1 MAKRLTRKLTE
12 VIEEVKITLAA
23 EYGITQEHLD
33 AFRAQ
38 VNANMRKGHKFPI
51 GSMML
56 PIDLLWIDYEVQ
68 RDVIVKHIIG
78 IIKRYDP
85 RLCSPASACT
95 KMFDMDNQRFPVMTF
110 DGQHRTI
117 ATGVLGFDAVPCIVV
132 ETDDIQ
138 FPSYAFEECNMSTK
152 KLGPQDIHRNRLT
165 RYKLGSREQKNVI
178 ARTLQ
183 NQFDATG
190 VDLEDKGTRKST
202 KRGDNEYFFSH
213 FKYAEKGIE
222 ADNSGTLVY
231 NILDAITTFFP
242 MQEEIDQGVFIGLYE
257 LARLDQN
264 HRELPEGWMH
274 DVLAKVKQ
282 TFKSSAVV
290 HSKAKRQWEHV
301 NPGATWSAPSAMS
314 NFLREVYMMNGGM
327 LNLPYHGEGAKMQV
341 DTNPVTGLIPNKEL
355 AHA

>member
-1 MAKRLTRKLTE
+1 MAKRLTRKLTD
-12 VIEEVKITLAA
+12 VIAEVKITLAA
-23 EYGITQEHLD
+23 EHGIGQEQLD
-33 AFRAQ
+33 ALRAR
-38 VNANMRKGHKFPI
+38 VDANGHKFPI

-56 PIDLLWIDYEVQ
+56 PIEMLWIDYEVQ
-68 RDVIVKHIIG
+68 RDVIVKHIIS

-95 KMFDMDNQRFPVMTF
+95 DAFDIDNQRSPIMTF

-117 ATGVLGFDAVPCIVV
+117 ATALLGFDAIPCIIV

-178 ARTLQ
+178 AHKLQ
-183 NQFDATG
+183 TQFDKTG
-190 VDLEDKGTRKST
+190 VDLEDKGTRKSPGM
-202 KRGDNEYFFSH
+202 RGDNDYFFSH

-222 ADNSGTLVY
+222 ADNSGKLVY

-264 HRELPEGWMH
+264 HRELPEGWMN

-282 TFKSSAVV
+282 TFKSSAIV

-314 NFLREVYMMNGGM
+314 NFLREVYMINGGM
-327 LNLPYHGEGAKMQV
+327 MNLPYHGEGAKMQV
-341 DTNPVTGLIPNKEL
+341 ATNPVTGLFPVKEF
-355 AHA
+355 A

>member
-1 MAKRLTRKLTE
+1 MAKRLTRKLTD
-12 VIEEVKITLAA
+12 VIAEVKITLAA
-23 EYGITQEHLD
+23 EHGIGQEQLD
-33 AFRAQ
+33 ALRAR
-38 VNANMRKGHKFPI
+38 VDSNGHKFPI

-56 PIDLLWIDYEVQ
+56 PIDMLWIDYEVQ
-68 RDVIVKHIIG
+68 RDVIVKHIIS

-95 KMFDMDNQRFPVMTF
+95 NVFDIDNQLSPIMTF

-117 ATGVLGFDAVPCIVV
+117 ATAVLGFDAVPCIIV

-178 ARTLQ
+178 AHKLQ
-183 NQFDATG
+183 TQFNKTG
-190 VDLEDKGTRKST
+190 VDLEDKGTRKSPGM
-202 KRGDNEYFFSH
+202 RGDNDYFFSH

-222 ADNSGTLVY
+222 ADNSGKLVY
-231 NILDAITTFFP
+231 SILDAITTFFP

-282 TFKSSAVV
+282 TFKSSAIV

-314 NFLREVYMMNGGM
+314 NFLREVYMLNGGM
-327 LNLPYHGEGAKMQV
+327 MNLPYHGEGAKMQV
-341 DTNPVTGLIPNKEL
+341 ATNPVTGLFPIKEF
-355 AHA
+355 A

>member
-12 VIEEVKITLAA
+12 VIAEVKLTLAA
-23 EYGITQEHLD
+23 EHGITQEQLD
-33 AFRAQ
+33 ALRAR
-38 VNANMRKGHKFPI
+38 VDTNGHKFPV

-56 PIDLLWIDYEVQ
+56 PIDMLWIDYEVQ
-68 RDVIVKHIIG
+68 RDVIIKHIIS
-78 IIKRYDP
+78 IVKRYDP

-95 KMFDMDNQRFPVMTF
+95 DAFDINNQLSPIMTF

-117 ATGVLGFDAVPCIVV
+117 ATALLGFAAVPCIVV

-165 RYKLGSREQKNVI
+165 RYKLGSREQKNVV
-178 ARTLQ
+178 AHTLQ
-183 NQFDATG
+183 KQFNDTG
-190 VDLEDKGTRKST
+190 VDLEDKGTRKSAT
-202 KRGDNEYFFSH
+202 MRGDNDYFFSH

-222 ADNSGTLVY
+222 ADNSGKLIY

-264 HRELPEGWMH
+264 HQELPEGWMKE
-274 DVLAKVKQ
+274 VLAKVKQ
-282 TFKSSAVV
+282 TFNSSAIV

-314 NFLREVYMMNGGM
+314 NFLREVYMMNGGKI
-327 LNLPYHGEGAKMQV
+327 NLPYHGEGAKMQV
-341 DTNPVTGLIPNKEL
+341 ASNPVVGLFPKKEL

>member
-1 MAKRLTRKLTE
+1 MAKRLTRKLTD
-12 VIEEVKITLAA
+12 VIAEVKITLAA
-23 EYGITQEHLD
+23 EHGIGQEQLD
-33 AFRAQ
+33 ALRAR
-38 VNANMRKGHKFPI
+38 VDANGHKFPI

-56 PIDLLWIDYEVQ
+56 PIEMLWIDYEVQ
-68 RDVIVKHIIG
+68 RDVIVKHIIS

-95 KMFDMDNQRFPVMTF
+95 DAFDIDNQRSPIMTF

-117 ATGVLGFDAVPCIVV
+117 ATALLGFDAIPCIIV

-178 ARTLQ
+178 AHKLQ
-183 NQFDATG
+183 TQFDKTG
-190 VDLEDKGTRKST
+190 VDLEDKGTRKSPGM
-202 KRGDNEYFFSH
+202 RGDNDYFFSH

-222 ADNSGTLVY
+222 ADNSGKLVY

-264 HRELPEGWMH
+264 HRELPEGWMN

-282 TFKSSAVV
+282 TFKSSAIV

-314 NFLREVYMMNGGM
+314 NFLREVYMLNGGM
-327 LNLPYHGEGAKMQV
+327 MNLPYHGEGAKMQV
-341 DTNPVTGLIPNKEL
+341 ATNPVTGLFPVKEF
-355 AHA
+355 A

>member
-1 MAKRLTRKLTE
+1 MAKRLTRKLTD
-12 VIEEVKITLAA
+12 VIAEVKITLAA
-23 EYGITQEHLD
+23 EHGIGQEQLD
-33 AFRAQ
+33 ALRAR
-38 VNANMRKGHKFPI
+38 VDANGHKFPI

-56 PIDLLWIDYEVQ
+56 PIEMLWIDYEVQ
-68 RDVIVKHIIG
+68 RDVIVKHIIS

-95 KMFDMDNQRFPVMTF
+95 DAFDIDNQRSPIMTF

-117 ATGVLGFDAVPCIVV
+117 ATALLGFDAIPCIIV

-178 ARTLQ
+178 AHKLQ
-183 NQFDATG
+183 TQFDKTG
-190 VDLEDKGTRKST
+190 VDLEGKGTRKSPGM
-202 KRGDNEYFFSH
+202 RGDNDYFFSH

-222 ADNSGTLVY
+222 ADNSGKLVY

-264 HRELPEGWMH
+264 HRELPEGWMN

-282 TFKSSAVV
+282 TFKSSAIV

-314 NFLREVYMMNGGM
+314 NFLREVYMLNGGM
-327 LNLPYHGEGAKMQV
+327 MNLPYHGEGAKMQV
-341 DTNPVTGLIPNKEL
+341 ATNPVTGLFPVKEF
-355 AHA
+355 A

>member
-23 EYGITQEHLD
+23 EYGITQEQLD
-33 AFRAQ
+33 ALRAR
-38 VNANMRKGHKFPI
+38 VDSNGHKFPV

-68 RDVIVKHIIG
+68 RDVIIKHIIS
-78 IIKRYDP
+78 IVKRYDP

-95 KMFDMDNQRFPVMTF
+95 DVFDINHQKSPIMTF

-117 ATGVLGFDAVPCIVV
+117 ATAVLGFDAVPCIVV
-132 ETDDIQ
+132 ETTDIQ

-183 NQFDATG
+183 DQFDANG
-190 VDLEDKGTRKST
+190 IDLEDKGTRKSPGM
-202 KRGDNEYFFSH
+202 RGDNDYFFSH

-222 ADNSGTLVY
+222 LDESGKTIST
-231 NILDAITTFFP
+231 ILNAIVTFYP
-242 MQEEIDQGVFIGLYE
+242 MQEEIDQGVYIGLYE

-264 HRELPEGWMH
+264 HRELPQGWML

-282 TFKSSAVV
+282 TFKSSAIV

-314 NFLREVYMMNGGM
+314 NFLREVYMINGGKI
-327 LNLPYHGEGAKMQV
+327 NLPYHGEGAKMQV
-341 DTNPVTGLIPNKEL
+341 ATNPVAGLFPSTREVEL
-355 AHA
+355 A

>member
-1 MAKRLTRKLTE
+1 MSKRLTRKLSE
-12 VIEEVKITLAA
+12 VIAEVKLTLAA
-23 EYGITQEHLD
+23 EHGINQEQLD
-33 AFRAQ
+33 ALRAR
-38 VNANMRKGHKFPI
+38 VDANGHRFPI
-51 GSMML
+51 GSQMI

-68 RDVIVKHIIG
+68 RDVIVKHIIS

-95 KMFDMDNQRFPVMTF
+95 DVFDLDNQRSPIMTF

-117 ATGVLGFDAVPCIVV
+117 ATALLGFTTIPCIVV
-132 ETDDIQ
+132 ETNDIQ

-183 NQFDATG
+183 DQFDANG
-190 VDLEDKGTRKST
+190 VDFEDKGTRKSPGM
-202 KRGDNEYFFSH
+202 RGDSDYFFSH
-213 FKYAEKGIE
+213 FKYAEKAIE
-222 ADNSGTLVY
+222 ADNSGKLIY
-231 NILDAITTFFP
+231 NILNAIVTVFP
-242 MQEEIDQGVFIGLYE
+242 LQEEIDQGVFIGLYE

-264 HRELPEGWMH
+264 RRELPEGWMTA
-274 DVLAKVKQ
+274 VLRGVKKS
-282 TFKSSAVV
+282 FNSSAVV

-301 NPGATWSAPSAMS
+301 NPGATWSAPSAMA
-314 NFLREVYMMNGGM
+314 NFLREVYILNDGTI
-327 LNLPYHGEGAKMQV
+327 NLPFHGEGAKMQV
-341 DTNPVTGLIPNKEL
+341 ATNSVPGLFPNKEM

>member
-1 MAKRLTRKLTE
+1 MAKRLTRRLTD

-23 EYGITQEHLD
+23 EYGISQEQLD
-33 AFRAQ
+33 ALRAR
-38 VNANMRKGHKFPI
+38 VDANGHKFPV

-56 PIDLLWIDYEVQ
+56 PIAMLWIDYEVQ
-68 RDVIVKHIIG
+68 RDVIVKHIIS

-95 KMFDMDNQRFPVMTF
+95 DVFDIDNQRSPIMTF

-117 ATGVLGFDAVPCIVV
+117 ATALLGFDAVPCIVV

-165 RYKLGSREQKNVI
+165 RYKLGSREQKNVV

-183 NQFDATG
+183 DQFDNTG
-190 VDLEDKGTRKST
+190 VDLEDKGTRKSPGM
-202 KRGDNEYFFSH
+202 RGDNDYFFSH
-213 FKYAEKGIE
+213 FKYAEKAIE
-222 ADNSGTLVY
+222 ADASGKLIY
-231 NILDAITTFFP
+231 NILNSITSVFP
-242 MQEEIDQGVFIGLYE
+242 MQEEVDQGVFIGLYE

-264 HRELPEGWMH
+264 HQELPEGWMH

-282 TFKSSAVV
+282 TFKSSAIV

-314 NFLREVYMMNGGM
+314 NFLREVYMLNGGM
-327 LNLPYHGEGAKMQV
+327 MNLPYHGEGAKMQV
-341 DTNPVTGLIPNKEL
+341 ATNPVVGLFPNTREMEL
-355 AHA
+355 A

>member
-1 MAKRLTRKLTE
+1 MAKRLTRKLTD
-12 VIEEVKITLAA
+12 VIAEVKITLAA
-23 EYGITQEHLD
+23 EHGIGQEQLD
-33 AFRAQ
+33 ALRAR
-38 VNANMRKGHKFPI
+38 VDANGHKFPI

-68 RDVIVKHIIG
+68 RDVIVKHIVS

-85 RLCSPASACT
+85 RLLAPASACT
-95 KMFDMDNQRFPVMTF
+95 KVFDLNNQKSPIITF

-117 ATGVLGFDAVPCIVV
+117 ITALLGFDAVPCIIV

-178 ARTLQ
+178 AHTLQ
-183 NQFDATG
+183 TQFNKTG
-190 VDLEDKGTRKST
+190 VDLEDKGTRKSPGM
-202 KRGDNEYFFSH
+202 RGDNDYFFSH

-222 ADNSGTLVY
+222 ADNSGKLVY

-264 HRELPEGWMH
+264 HRELPEGWMC
-274 DVLAKVKQ
+274 DVLAKVKK
-282 TFKSSAVV
+282 TFKSSAIV

-314 NFLREVYMMNGGM
+314 NFLREVYMLNGGM
-327 LNLPYHGEGAKMQV
+327 MNLPYHGEGAKMQV
-341 DTNPVTGLIPNKEL
+341 ATNPVTGLFPIKEF
-355 AHA
+355 A

>member
-1 MAKRLTRKLTE
+1 MAKRLTRKLSD
-12 VIEEVKITLAA
+12 VIAEVKLTLAA
-23 EYGITQEHLD
+23 EHSISQEQLD
-33 AFRAQ
+33 ALRAR
-38 VNANMRKGHKFPI
+38 VDTNGHKFPV

-68 RDVIVKHIIG
+68 RDVIIKHIIS

-85 RLCSPASACT
+85 RLCAPASACT
-95 KMFDMDNQRFPVMTF
+95 DTFDINNQRSPIMTF

-117 ATGVLGFDAVPCIVV
+117 ATALLGFDAVPCIVV

-183 NQFDATG
+183 DQFDNTG
-190 VDLEDKGTRKST
+190 VDLEDKGTRKSASM
-202 KRGDNEYFFSH
+202 RGDNDYFFSH
-213 FKYAEKGIE
+213 FKYAEKAIE
-222 ADNSGTLVY
+222 ADNSGKLIY
-231 NILDAITTFFP
+231 SILDAITTFFP

-264 HRELPEGWMH
+264 HRELPEGWMR

-282 TFKSSAVV
+282 TFKSSAIV

-341 DTNPVTGLIPNKEL
+341 ATNPVSGLFPNKEL
-355 AHA
+355 AYA

>member
-1 MAKRLTRKLTE
+1 MAKRLTRKLTD
-12 VIEEVKITLAA
+12 VIAEVKITLAA
-23 EYGITQEHLD
+23 EHGIGQEQLD
-33 AFRAQ
+33 ALRAR
-38 VNANMRKGHKFPI
+38 VDANGHKFPI

-56 PIDLLWIDYEVQ
+56 PIEMLWIDYEVQ
-68 RDVIVKHIIG
+68 RDVIVKHIIS

-95 KMFDMDNQRFPVMTF
+95 DAFDIDNQRSPIMTF

-117 ATGVLGFDAVPCIVV
+117 ATALLGFDAIPCIIV

-178 ARTLQ
+178 AHKLQ
-183 NQFDATG
+183 TQFDKTG
-190 VDLEDKGTRKST
+190 VDLEDKGTRKSPGM
-202 KRGDNEYFFSH
+202 RGDNDYFFSH

-222 ADNSGTLVY
+222 ADNSGKLVY

-264 HRELPEGWMH
+264 HRELPEGWMN

-282 TFKSSAVV
+282 TFKSSAIV

-314 NFLREVYMMNGGM
+314 NFLREVYMLNGGM
-327 LNLPYHGEGAKMQV
+327 MNLPYHGEGAKMQV
-341 DTNPVTGLIPNKEL
+341 ATNPVTGLFPIKEF
-355 AHA
+355 A

>member
-1 MAKRLTRKLTE
+1 MSKRLTRKLSD
-12 VIEEVKITLAA
+12 VIAEVKLTLAA
-23 EYGITQEHLD
+23 EHGITQEQLD
-33 AFRAQ
+33 ALRAR
-38 VNANMRKGHKFPI
+38 VDANGHSFPK

-68 RDVIVKHIIG
+68 RDVIIKHIIS
-78 IIKRYDP
+78 IVKRYDP

-95 KMFDMDNQRFPVMTF
+95 DVFDINNQRSPIMTF

-117 ATGVLGFDAVPCIVV
+117 ATAILGFEAVPCIVV

-183 NQFDATG
+183 DQFDANS
-190 VDLEDKGTRKST
+190 VDLEDKGTRKSPGM
-202 KRGDNEYFFSH
+202 RGDNDYFFSH
-213 FKYAEKGIE
+213 FKYAEKAIE
-222 ADNSGTLVY
+222 ADPSGKLIY
-231 NILDAITTFFP
+231 NILNAIVSVYP
-242 MQEEIDQGVFIGLYE
+242 LQEEVDQGVFIGLYE

-264 HRELPEGWMH
+264 RKELPTGWMT
-274 DVLAKVKQ
+274 DVLRVVKKS
-282 TFKSSAVV
+282 FNSSAIV

-301 NPGATWSAPSAMS
+301 NPGATWSAPSAMA
-314 NFLREVYMMNGGM
+314 NFLREIYIMNGDNI
-327 LNLPYHGEGAKMQV
+327 NLPYHGEGAKMQV
-341 DTNPVTGLIPNKEL
+341 ANNPVPGLFPNKEA

>member
-1 MAKRLTRKLTE
+1 MAKRLTRKLSD
-12 VIEEVKITLAA
+12 VIEEVKLTLAS
-23 EYGITQEHLD
+23 EFGITEEDLQK
-33 AFRAQ
+33 FRAR
-38 VNANMRKGHKFPI
+38 VDANGHRFPV

-68 RDVIVKHIIG
+68 RDVIIKHIIS

-95 KMFDMDNQRFPVMTF
+95 DVFDIDNQLSPIMTF

-117 ATGVLGFDAVPCIVV
+117 ATALLGFDVIPCIVV

-165 RYKLGSREQKNVI
+165 RYKLGSREYKNVV

-183 NQFDATG
+183 DQFDANG
-190 VDLEDKGTRKST
+190 IDLEDKGTRKSPNL
-202 KRGDNEYFFSH
+202 RGDNDYFFSH

-222 ADNSGTLVY
+222 IDNSG
-231 NILDAITTFFP
+231 NILNNILSAIVTVFP
-242 MQEEIDQGVFIGLYE
+242 LQEEIDQGVFIGLYE

-264 HRELPEGWMH
+264 HRELPEGWMTE
-274 DVLAKVKQ
+274 VLRGVKRS
-282 TFKSSAVV
+282 FSSSAIV

-301 NPGATWSAPSAMS
+301 NPGATWSAPSAMA
-314 NFLREVYMMNGGM
+314 NFLREVYLMNGGTI
-327 LNLPYHGEGAKMQV
+327 NLPYHGEGALMQV
-341 DTNPVTGLIPNKEL
+341 ATNPVAGLIPSEKQ
-355 AHA
+355 AA

>member
-1 MAKRLTRKLTE
+1 MAKRLTRKLTD
-12 VIEEVKITLAA
+12 VIAEVKITLAA
-23 EYGITQEHLD
+23 EYGIGQEQLD
-33 AFRAQ
+33 ALRAR
-38 VNANMRKGHKFPI
+38 VDANGHKFPI

-56 PIDLLWIDYEVQ
+56 PIEMLWIDYEVQ
-68 RDVIVKHIIG
+68 RDVIVKHIIS

-95 KMFDMDNQRFPVMTF
+95 DAFDIDNQRSPIMTF

-117 ATGVLGFDAVPCIVV
+117 ATALLGFDAIPCIIV

-178 ARTLQ
+178 AHKLQ
-183 NQFDATG
+183 TQFDKTG
-190 VDLEDKGTRKST
+190 VDLEDKGTRKSPGM
-202 KRGDNEYFFSH
+202 RGDNDYFFSH

-222 ADNSGTLVY
+222 ADNSGKLVY

-264 HRELPEGWMH
+264 HRELPEGWMN

-282 TFKSSAVV
+282 TFKSSAIV

-314 NFLREVYMMNGGM
+314 NFLREVYMLNGGM
-327 LNLPYHGEGAKMQV
+327 MNLPYHGEGAKMQV
-341 DTNPVTGLIPNKEL
+341 ATNPVTGLFPVKEF
-355 AHA
+355 A

>member
-1 MAKRLTRKLTE
+1 MAKRLTRKLSD

-23 EYGITQEHLD
+23 EHGISQDQLD
-33 AFRAQ
+33 ALRAR
-38 VNANMRKGHKFPI
+38 VDANGHKFPV

-56 PIDLLWIDYEVQ
+56 PIAMLWIDYEVQ
-68 RDVIVKHIIG
+68 RDVIVKHIIS

-95 KMFDMDNQRFPVMTF
+95 DVFDMDNQRSPIMTF

-117 ATGVLGFDAVPCIVV
+117 ATALLGFDAVPCIVV

-165 RYKLGSREQKNVI
+165 RYKLGSREQKNVV

-183 NQFDATG
+183 DQFDANMI
-190 VDLEDKGTRKST
+190 DLEDKGTRKSPNM
-202 KRGDNEYFFSH
+202 RGDYDYFFSH

-222 ADNSGTLVY
+222 ADASGNLIGE
-231 NILDAITTFFP
+231 ILASIVTTFP
-242 MQEEIDQGVFIGLYE
+242 LQEEVDQGVFIGLYE

-264 HRELPEGWMH
+264 HQELPDNWMF
-274 DVLAKVKQ
+274 DVLRSVK
-282 TFKSSAVV
+282 KSFNSSSIV

-314 NFLREVYMMNGGM
+314 NFLREVYIMNGGDI
-327 LNLPYHGEGAKMQV
+327 NLPYHGEGAKMQV
-341 DTNPVTGLIPNKEL
+341 ATNPVAGLFPKMLE
-355 AHA
+355 AA